1 MTRSLLRLRSAACAG
16 FILTACGLAAC
27 GCQSWTGGSGGP
39 GSTSRHDEREITK
52 LVKNDPFPSPE
63 QVGLK
68 SSGVEK
74 K

>member
-1 MTRSLLRLRSAACAG
+1 MTHSWLRVRWVACAG
-16 FILTACGLAAC
+16 LMITAC

-39 GSTSRHDEREITK
+39 GATGRHDEREIVK

-68 SSGVEK
+68 SSNEAE
-74 K
+74 